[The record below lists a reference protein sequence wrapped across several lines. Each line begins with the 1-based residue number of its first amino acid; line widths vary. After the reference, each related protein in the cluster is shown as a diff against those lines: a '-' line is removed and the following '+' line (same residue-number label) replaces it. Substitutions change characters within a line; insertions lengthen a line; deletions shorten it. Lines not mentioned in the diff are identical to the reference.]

1 MVDPEWSESETL
13 PLEEILGLLKRNFT
27 LGVLVEEWVGPDD
40 RNSKRHII
48 QVRLSPPSSLKLK
61 AFRTL
66 LFMTMTV
73 MRQHVSDL
81 KTRSKHFFSS
91 KLFPYIAFAALLGEW
106 GKRNL
111 ESDLRRNSI
120 VNTFSFLNS
129 R

>member
-81 KTRSKHFFSS
+81 
-91 KLFPYIAFAALLGEW
+91 
-106 GKRNL
+106 
-111 ESDLRRNSI
+111 
-120 VNTFSFLNS
+120 
-129 R
+129 

>member
-61 AFRTL
+61 TIRAIML

-81 KTRSKHFFSS
+81 
-91 KLFPYIAFAALLGEW
+91 
-106 GKRNL
+106 
-111 ESDLRRNSI
+111 
-120 VNTFSFLNS
+120 
-129 R
+129 